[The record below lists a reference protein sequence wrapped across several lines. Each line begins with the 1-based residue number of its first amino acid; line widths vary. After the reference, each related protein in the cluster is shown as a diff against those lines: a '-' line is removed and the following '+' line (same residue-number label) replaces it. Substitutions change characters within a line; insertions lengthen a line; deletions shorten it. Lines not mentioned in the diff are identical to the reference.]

1 MGKHERRWTR
11 RAGSVLHDLLEPKLQ
26 LPASDLREVVAHT
39 VPPLGDDEGAPD
51 YAGIPKRVLR
61 SDIYLEAMKE
71 MGVTV
76 KVTEEQSIT
85 LFDGVFDGRIQRNT
99 LARSRLTVSQAD

>member
-1 MGKHERRWTR
+1 M
-11 RAGSVLHDLLEPKLQ
+11 
-26 LPASDLREVVAHT
+26 VAHP
-39 VPPLGDDEGAPD
+39 VPPLGDDEGCARLR
-51 YAGIPKRVLR
+51 GIPKRVLR

-85 LFDGVFDGRIQRNT
+85 LFDGVFDGRIQKI
-99 LARSRLTVSQAD
+99 RSLVRG